1 MADVPE
7 EETPKE
13 TAETKPRRQVKRSP
27 EGSNRNSLRSL
38 HLLEQSY
45 LSLIMKKPS
54 DKITVADIT
63 REAGLNRGTFYAHF
77 SSVPE
82 LEAYVL
88 QELVDRFMSI
98 GTSWFDISFVQDPE
112 PLLKKVGAF
121 VEEHR
126 ELIQTIRQSSAT
138 NPFTVALEQNLK
150 RRIRDEIV
158 HTYADDKEALTLA
171 LISTDYVM
179 HGILSVYDSW
189 LFGSYTDQTLDE
201 VNEMLERLIK
211 GTGVMIQQRDQMDAQ
226 DADAS

>member
-13 TAETKPRRQVKRSP
+13 TAEAKPKRQVKRSP

-77 SSVPE
+77 SSVSE

-126 ELIQTIRQSSAT
+126 ELIQTKQQVDDELKRIKADILLRMEAT
-138 NPFTVALEQNLK
+138 NAKIWETDSM
-150 RRIRDEIV
+150 RITRKLPTQRESFDLGR
-158 HTYADDKEALTLA
+158 YKADNPDLDLSDYMKVSNVSGSV
-171 LISTDYVM
+171 LIT
-179 HGILSVYDSW
+179 I
-189 LFGSYTDQTLDE
+189 
-201 VNEMLERLIK
+201 
-211 GTGVMIQQRDQMDAQ
+211 
-226 DADAS
+226 

>member
-1 MADVPE
+1 
-7 EETPKE
+7 
-13 TAETKPRRQVKRSP
+13 
-27 EGSNRNSLRSL
+27 
-38 HLLEQSY
+38 
-45 LSLIMKKPS
+45 MKKPS

-77 SSVPE
+77 SSVSE

-98 GTSWFDISFVQDPE
+98 GTSWFDISFVQNPK
-112 PLLKKVGAF
+112 PLLKKIGAF

-126 ELIQTIRQSSAT
+126 ELIQTIRQNSAT

-211 GTGVMIQQRDQMDAQ
+211 GAGVMIQQRAQMDTQ